1 MKKYLLPTLISIAVS
16 SSYVL
21 ATDEAVVET
30 SIDLSPPVVE
40 EVAEVPIGP
49 PAMPKLQESE
59 LYKSFQEMREKQ
71 KTFQKKMKDVRQKMR
86 ETHDLDERRKL
97 QKEMRSI
104 HEEMS
109 ESMRPNDMLTPP
121 KMPPMPSR
129 DMRWDNA
136 PRYYGGPGNMSPN
149 STPPNYYGNQGNM
162 APNSIPPNYYGNQG
176 NMSPNSTPP
185 NYYGNQGNMAPSPY
199 GKWNKNMRPQC
210 HKNRSSMQKHRAD
223 MEKRIENI
231 EKLLQELVDSNKKD

>member
-162 APNSIPPNYYGNQG
+162 AP
-176 NMSPNSTPP
+176 
-185 NYYGNQGNMAPSPY
+185 SPY